1 MKEKSK
7 KNKKDSLSAHLYFP
21 KRKVG
26 KRKFA
31 RFLFLRLNWGFFT
44 GRLNLK
50 TTLNKQPEI

>member
-50 TTLNKQPEI
+50 TTLNK